1 MAAVTRAQVV
11 FDTEI
16 NPDWTPTLVTA
27 PTELV
32 LTEPMPG
39 LCSEHGFT
47 ASETRSFAVNSSGP
61 LSELPTPRAMLRSM
75 KPGRRDPVLARVR
88 FDCPACEFCLHEVRR
103 FRRIALLALLAIPL
117 TIAAVLIARAL
128 ELEPLYLPLAFVIV
142 PGCMPIALLV
152 VMLSW
157 SRSRYFADVWMNETA
172 DQLIVSA
179 HPDFVAAVEQNRAG
193 NR

>member
-1 MAAVTRAQVV
+1 MTRTRVT
-11 FDTEI
+11 FDTDV
-16 NPDWTPTLVTA
+16 NPEWTPTLATA

-39 LCSEHGFT
+39 LCSEHGEL
-47 ASETRSFAVNSSGP
+47 AIETRFCTVNSSGP

-75 KPGRRDPVLARVR
+75 NPGRRGPVLARVR

-103 FRRIALLALLAIPL
+103 FRRIALLALSVIPLAIAAIL
-117 TIAAVLIARAL
+117 TARAL
-128 ELEPLYLPLAFVIV
+128 ELESLYLPLTFVIV
-142 PGCMPIALLV
+142 PGCVPIASLV
-152 VMLSW
+152 AMLGW

-172 DQLIVSA
+172 DKLIVSA